1 MVDIQFD
8 ESTANRLARTFRDVS
23 TMLHRAGWE
32 RSLAIAVACMEFTG
46 GYAKRFTDACGIESA
61 DRGSLSGK
69 LEDLAEAT
77 DRAIAAAVKE
87 RERNAAHEEWRAK
100 VEAAELVRSQDALGA
115 LGVTTFDTF
124 VGLEPDTTPVSPPP
138 ITAVFGPRSR
148 GRYAGGAGSGGT
160 TSADPVALRGF
171 AARSQLV
178 TRNMR
183 DGLSAL
189 QMAVAAY
196 ANSCSWAPAS
206 VATLLTGFSRFVD
219 ENVSDERWISS
230 IAAAFESAGSGTL
243 GDFDIMLALG
253 ADNPG
258 AFTDALF
265 DPKLSP
271 AEVAQIWALLAASK
285 GFNLERLVERHSFE
299 LACLD
304 GIPFWV
310 MDKAGRYALE
320 WALDEEHPDNL
331 AAAYGRMGLQPGDMS
346 LADFELDLKGI
357 REGLAKAEK
366 LAGKDPVLLLSLGS
380 HDGAVAAG
388 ISMGNL
394 DTARQVGLFASGMG
408 SNVRQIGDALDAFR
422 EIRDGDPDYAMVT
435 WIGYRSPNL
444 LEEAWQGR
452 ADSGAPRLSSF
463 MDGIAAQRGDSIDR
477 FVAIG
482 HSYGTNVVA
491 EALKNTTAKV
501 DSFVAL
507 GSAGL
512 KYGTAAEDL
521 TALSD
526 SKGTKIYAT
535 HASRDN
541 IAAGVGQYLH
551 FRHASED
558 GGGVYQ
564 KREDPRK
571 LEGAYVFS
579 SEETERG
586 KQVTMHN
593 LVHPIA
599 WDALPGVGGPL
610 QWMADTFDG
619 TEAADEIGYLYP
631 ESSTVGALWDIMRG
645 KGPIR

>member
-1 MVDIQFD
+1 MADIQFD

-32 RSLAIAVACMEFTG
+32 RSLAINDACMEFKG

-87 RERNAAHEEWRAK
+87 RERIAAHEEWRAK

-124 VGLEPDTTPVSPPP
+124 VGLEPDTMPVSPPP

-258 AFTDALF
+258 VFTDALF

-271 AEVAQIWALLAASK
+271 AEVAQIWALLAASQR
-285 GFNLERLVERHSFE
+285 FNLERLIERYSFE

-310 MDKAGRYALE
+310 MDKAGRHALE
-320 WALDEEHPDNL
+320 WALDEEHPENP
-331 AAAYGRMGLQPGDMS
+331 AAAYARMGFEPGERS
-346 LADFELDLKGI
+346 LAEFEKDLLAIQTGLS
-357 REGLAKAEK
+357 RAEGL
-366 LAGKDPVLLLSLGS
+366 LGGGTAGAIVQLVAFGR
-380 HDGAVAAG
+380 HDGGVSAG

-394 DTARQVGLFASGMG
+394 DTATNVGVLASGMDSEVQG
-408 SNVRQIGDALDAFR
+408 ISDPLRGFNEILSR
-422 EIRDGDPDYAMVT
+422 EPGYAMVT
-435 WIGYRSPNL
+435 WMGYQSPGL
-444 LEEAWQGR
+444 PTEWLQRR
-452 ADSGAPRLSSF
+452 ADKGGAYLSSF
-463 MDGIAAQRGDSIDR
+463 LDGIAAQRANNPIDR
-477 FVAIG
+477 LVVIG
-482 HSYGTNVVA
+482 HSYGTNVAA
-491 EALKNTTAKV
+491 EALKTTKADV
-501 DSFVAL
+501 HAYVAV

-512 KYGTAAEDL
+512 KPGTSARDL
-521 TALSD
+521 GVSE
-526 SKGTKIYAT
+526 IYAT
-535 HASRDN
+535 VSERDPV
-541 IAAGVGQYLH
+541 AGIGQATGARVFTPADELGGIR
-551 FRHASED
+551 FTGRVDPLDLD
-558 GGGVYQ
+558 GAVEFPSGGNGGCLAVTKHNSAHLQ
-564 KREDPRK
+564 RAKLSTPWPRTS
-571 LEGAYVFS
+571 ATFIQTQVPFS
-579 SEETERG
+579 S
-586 KQVTMHN
+586 
-593 LVHPIA
+593 
-599 WDALPGVGGPL
+599 
-610 QWMADTFDG
+610 
-619 TEAADEIGYLYP
+619 
-631 ESSTVGALWDIMRG
+631 S
-645 KGPIR
+645 KG